1 MNQSIDAYY
10 QVLNL
15 APLQVSIRL
24 ALASALKS
32 VGRDEEALTVL
43 SGKIS
48 FFCVCSAII
57 NERMIE
63 FSKLKAICVQV
74 LGKGFIITEYT
85 FFFFF

>member
-48 FFCVCSAII
+48 YFGLLISL
-57 NERMIE
+57 
-63 FSKLKAICVQV
+63 SKRSTLFYIDS
-74 LGKGFIITEYT
+74 
-85 FFFFF
+85 

>member
-48 FFCVCSAII
+48 YFGLLMSL
-57 NERMIE
+57 
-63 FSKLKAICVQV
+63 SKRSTRFYIDS
-74 LGKGFIITEYT
+74 
-85 FFFFF
+85 

>member
-48 FFCVCSAII
+48 YFGLLISL
-57 NERMIE
+57 
-63 FSKLKAICVQV
+63 SKRS
-74 LGKGFIITEYT
+74 T
-85 FFFFF
+85 FFYIDV

>member
-43 SGKIS
+43 SGKICYFGLLIS
-48 FFCVCSAII
+48 L
-57 NERMIE
+57 
-63 FSKLKAICVQV
+63 SKRSTRFYIDS
-74 LGKGFIITEYT
+74 
-85 FFFFF
+85 

>member
-48 FFCVCSAII
+48 YFGLLISL
-57 NERMIE
+57 
-63 FSKLKAICVQV
+63 SKRSTRFYIDS
-74 LGKGFIITEYT
+74 
-85 FFFFF
+85 